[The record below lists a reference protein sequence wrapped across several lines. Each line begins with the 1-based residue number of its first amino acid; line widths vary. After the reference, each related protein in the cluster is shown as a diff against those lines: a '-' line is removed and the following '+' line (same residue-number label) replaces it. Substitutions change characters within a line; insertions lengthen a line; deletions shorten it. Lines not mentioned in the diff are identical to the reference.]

1 MGAKAADKKDV
12 RRKDLIEATIT
23 AIAHNGFARTTLAD
37 VASAAGLS
45 RGIVTFYFE
54 SKDALFLETLR
65 YLAEEYA
72 GLIRAAVEAAGS
84 DPAARVIAFIDA
96 DLNPRVWNL
105 DRIAAWVAFLAE
117 SKSHPD
123 YREICRRYDV
133 AAAEELSNQIE
144 LLVLRSGRPSSD
156 GVVIARCL
164 SAMQQGFW
172 YDLLFYGESYDHAFV
187 RGALVDYLAR
197 VMPESFDSYRRE
209 HAPRP
214 TLSVYTAGGADDA
227 MPREIPLTALPGD
240 PLPEPP
246 ATDAT
251 LAGGIKTLPAWTY
264 KNDEFYQLET
274 EHIFDTHWQVV
285 CHLNDVKKA
294 GDYATLDLATRRV
307 AVIRDKAG
315 DVRAFH
321 NVCRHRAARLCP
333 GKHGNHRFNIVC
345 PYHGWSYNFD
355 GTLRAMSEGHTFPEI
370 DTDKFGLWEIDTEVW
385 NGFVFVRLKV
395 DDGPSVAEI
404 MAPYAEELA
413 PYRFPEMEPMGPIWS
428 GPVVNTDWK
437 NTMDNYLEGY
447 HINPGHPGLYR
458 MFGNSYVTEANEH
471 GTGRAFSVLREE
483 PSKVWSEG
491 LYMKLLPRFD
501 HLPEERQRAWV
512 YYSLFPNMAFDVY
525 PDQLTVFHVMPI
537 APGKSQVVGG
547 AYALPDARPEVK
559 ACRWLSNRINH
570 QVWLE
575 DNDLTD
581 LVQEGLQSGPY
592 TTGYFSEKE
601 VCLARFHQNIR
612 ARLPVATLDRV
623 PHEGNVADVNA
634 QLSRRLAEAAE

>member
-12 RRKDLIEATIT
+12 RRRDLIEATIS

-54 SKDALFLETLR
+54 SKDDLFLETLR

-72 GLIRAAVEAAGS
+72 GLVRGAVEAAGS
-84 DPAARVIAFIDA
+84 DPAARVVALIDA

-123 YREICRRYDV
+123 YRAICRRYDV
-133 AAAEELSNQIE
+133 DADEELSGQIA
-144 LLVLRSGRPSSD
+144 LLMQRSGRPVAD
-156 GVVIARCL
+156 ARVVTRCL

-172 YDLLFYGESYDHAFV
+172 YDLLFYGESFDHTFV
-187 RGALVDYLAR
+187 RNALVDYLAR
-197 VMPESFDSYRRE
+197 VMPESFAAYRRE
-209 HAPRP
+209 VTPRP
-214 TLSVYTAGGADDA
+214 SLSVYTAGRDDDPA
-227 MPREIPLTALPGD
+227 IELHLTALPGD
-240 PLPEPP
+240 PRPEP
-246 ATDAT
+246 
-251 LAGGIKTLPAWTY
+251 LASDSPFAGAVKTLPAWTY

-294 GDYATLDLATRRV
+294 GDYATLDLATRRI

-345 PYHGWSYNFD
+345 PYHGWSYNYD

-370 DTDKFGLWEIDTEVW
+370 DTEKFGLWEIDTEIW
-385 NGFVFVRLKV
+385 NGFVFVRLKN
-395 DDGPSVAEI
+395 DDGPSVAQI

-413 PYRFPEMEPMGPIWS
+413 PYRFAEMEPMGSIWS

-483 PSKVWSEG
+483 PSRVWSEG

-537 APGKSQVVGG
+537 APGRSQVVGG

-575 DNDLTD
+575 DNELTD

-601 VCLARFHQNIR
+601 VCLARFHQNVR

-634 QLSRRLAEAAE
+634 QMMRRLAEAAE

>member
-1 MGAKAADKKDV
+1 MTTRTADKKDV
-12 RRKDLIEATIT
+12 RRKDLIEATVS
-23 AIAHNGFARTTLAD
+23 AISRNGFARTTLAD
-37 VASAAGLS
+37 VAAAAGLS
-45 RGIVTFYFE
+45 RGIVNFYFE
-54 SKDALFLETLR
+54 SKDDLFVETLR

-72 GLIRAAVEAAGS
+72 TLVRTAVDAAGT
-84 DPAARVIAFIDA
+84 DPAARVVAFIDA
-96 DLNPRVWNL
+96 DLNPMVWDI
-105 DRIAAWVAFLAE
+105 DRIAAWAAFMAE
-117 SKSHPD
+117 SRSNPA
-123 YREICRRYDV
+123 YSEIRARYD
-133 AAAEELSNQIE
+133 ARMDQELSLQITT
-144 LLVLRSGRPSSD
+144 LVARSGRPIEDATLITRS
-156 GVVIARCL
+156 L
-164 SAMQQGFW
+164 YAMQQGFW
-172 YDLLFYGESYDHAFV
+172 YDLLFYGEAYDRDFI
-187 RGALVDYLAR
+187 RTALMDYLAR
-197 VMPESFDSYRRE
+197 VMPESFEAYRRE
-209 HAPRP
+209 PVARP
-214 TLSVYTAGGADDA
+214 TLSVYTAGDDDDA
-227 MPREIPLTALPGD
+227 PAHELPLTALPDD
-240 PLPEPP
+240 PIPAPP
-246 ATDAT
+246 ATGSP
-251 LAGGIKTLPAWTY
+251 LAGAVKTLPAWTY
-264 KNDEFYQLET
+264 RNDEFYQLET
-274 EHIFDTHWQVV
+274 EHIFDTHWQLV
-285 CHLNDVKKA
+285 CHLNDVKNA
-294 GDYATLDLATRRV
+294 GDYATLDLATRRI

-315 DVRAFH
+315 EVRAFH

-345 PYHGWSYNFD
+345 PYHGWSYNYD

-370 DTDKFGLWEIDTEVW
+370 ETDKFGLWEIDTEIW
-385 NGFVFVRLKV
+385 NGFVFVRMKV

-413 PYRFPEMEPMGPIWS
+413 PYRFAEMEPMGPIWS
-428 GPVVNTDWK
+428 GPVVGSDWK

-447 HINPGHPGLYR
+447 HINPGHPGLFR

-471 GTGRAFSVLREE
+471 GTGRAFSVLKDE

-525 PDQLTVFHVMPI
+525 PDQVSVFHVMPI
-537 APGKSQVVGG
+537 APGKSKVIGG
-547 AYALPDARPEVK
+547 HYALPDSRPEVK

-601 VCLARFHQNIR
+601 VCLARFHENIR

-623 PHEGNVADVNA
+623 PHEGNVADVNT